1 MLRIV
6 KQGFKYFMLGVL
18 AVIPLLLTV
27 QIVLFT
33 KELLT
38 DIIVSLYGYSA
49 SYSFTTTL
57 LVLSIALLTYI
68 GYSLAKYRRSI
79 IISAFDT
86 VIEKIPFLNTI
97 YRVTK
102 KMITLFT
109 VDSEVR
115 KREVVYVE
123 YPKEDVWVPAYVTN
137 KVGSMYVLFVPT
149 SPNPTS
155 GFTVVVSESK
165 VVKSEMDIED
175 AASFIISIGSDYPK
189 PEEADILKARSKLL
203 E

>member
-1 MLRIV
+1 MLQFI
-6 KQGFKYFMLGVL
+6 KQLFKFFILGVL
-18 AVIPLLLTV
+18 AVIPLVLTI

-38 DIIVSLYGYSA
+38 DVIVSLYGYSA
-49 SYSFTTTL
+49 SYSFTTTI

-68 GYSLAKYRRSI
+68 GYSLAKYQRSI

-86 VIEKIPFLNTI
+86 IIEKIPLLNTI
-97 YRVTK
+97 YRVIK
-102 KMITLFT
+102 KVVTMFATEGET
-109 VDSEVR
+109 V

-137 KVGSMYVLFVPT
+137 KVEDMYILFVPT

-155 GFTVVVSESK
+155 GFTVVVHESK
-165 VVKSEMDIED
+165 VIRSAMSIEE
-175 AASFIISIGSDYPK
+175 AASFIISIGADYPK
-189 PEEADILKARSKLL
+189 PEETTKLKG
-203 E
+203 

>member
-1 MLRIV
+1 MLQII
-6 KQGFKYFMLGVL
+6 KQLFKYFIIGVL
-18 AVIPLLLTV
+18 AVIPLVLTI
-27 QIVLFT
+27 QIVVFT

-68 GYSLAKYRRSI
+68 GYSLAKYQRSI

-86 VIEKIPFLNTI
+86 IFERIPLLNTI
-97 YRVTK
+97 YRVIK
-102 KMITLFT
+102 KVVTMFATEGET
-109 VDSEVR
+109 A

-123 YPKEDVWVPAYVTN
+123 YPKDNVWGTVCVTN
-137 KVGSMYVLFVPT
+137 KVGDMYVLFVPT

-155 GFTVVVSESK
+155 GFTVVVHESK
-165 VVKSEMDIED
+165 VVKSEMTIEE
-175 AASFIISIGSDYPK
+175 AASFIISIGAEYPK
-189 PEEADILKARSKLL
+189 PDEAYKLKG
-203 E
+203 